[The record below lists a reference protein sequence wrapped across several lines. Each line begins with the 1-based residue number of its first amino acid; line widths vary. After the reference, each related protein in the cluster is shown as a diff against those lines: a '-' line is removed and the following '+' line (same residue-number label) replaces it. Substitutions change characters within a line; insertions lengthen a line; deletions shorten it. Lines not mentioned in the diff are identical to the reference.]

1 MKNLNVKRFAL
12 VLFIVFAVCFLIVAI
27 GKGATVSDIWSA
39 LTVAYQTIPLV
50 LVVCAFFVSYAWRW
64 RIFSG
69 WLVPF
74 PDLNGTWQGRI
85 QSTWRNP
92 NTGAVPPPIPVMLSI
107 KQSFTR
113 LSCVMRTAEMTSHSF
128 LADFWLDG
136 DEQVRKIGYSYRSS
150 PLPTVRDRSQP
161 HDGTAVFEIV
171 GKPATRLKGV
181 YWSDRKTTGEITLNF
196 VDKKQRDEYEETLGK
211 HPVSSHKEDNKA

>member
-39 LTVAYQTIPLV
+39 LAVAYQAIPLV
-50 LVVCAFFVSYAWRW
+50 LIVCAFFVSYAWRW

-74 PDLNGTWQGRI
+74 PNLNGTWQGRI
-85 QSTWRNP
+85 QSTWINP
-92 NTGAVPPPIPVMLSI
+92 KTGTVPPPIQVMLTI

-136 DEQVRKIGYSYRSS
+136 DEQVRKVGYSYRSS
-150 PLPTVRDRSQP
+150 PLPTVRDRSHP

-171 GKPATRLKGV
+171 GKPATKLKGV
-181 YWSDRKTTGEITLNF
+181 YWSDRKTTGEITLDF
-196 VDKKQRDEYEETLGK
+196 VDRKQRDEFTGML
-211 HPVSSHKEDNKA
+211 

>member
-12 VLFIVFAVCFLIVAI
+12 ALFVVFAFCFLAVAI
-27 GKGATVSDIWSA
+27 GKGATISDIWSA
-39 LTVAYQTIPLV
+39 LAIAYQSIPLV
-50 LVVCAFFVSYAWRW
+50 LLVCAFFVSYAWRW

-74 PDLNGTWQGRI
+74 PNLNGTWRGQI
-85 QSTWRNP
+85 QSTWIDP
-92 NTGAVPPPIPVMLSI
+92 NAGAVPPPIPVMLSI

-113 LSCVMRTAEMTSHSF
+113 LSCVMRTAEMTSHSY

-136 DEQVRKIGYSYRSS
+136 NEQVRKIGYSYRSS

-161 HDGTAVFEIV
+161 HDGTAIFEIV

-181 YWSDRKTTGEITLNF
+181 YWSDRKTTGEITLDF
-196 VDKKQRDEYEETLGK
+196 VDRKQRDEM
-211 HPVSSHKEDNKA
+211 